1 MITLCEFSASVKR
14 LHVRGFDSTNI
25 ITLYR
30 VNMQFLFCVYLADIV
45 FRVPT
50 LGLIAQF
57 ICLYYFSAQ
66 HNEMCLNADLLS
78 NSKSLNGQ

>member
-1 MITLCEFSASVKR
+1 VITLCEFSASVKR

-30 VNMQFLFCVYLADIV
+30 VNMQFLFCVYSADIV

-50 LGLIAQF
+50 LGLMA
-57 ICLYYFSAQ
+57 
-66 HNEMCLNADLLS
+66 
-78 NSKSLNGQ
+78 

>member
-1 MITLCEFSASVKR
+1 MYTSVKRLHVTLVSRGYMSSVKR
-14 LHVRGFDSTNI
+14 LHVRGVDSINI

-50 LGLIAQF
+50 LGLMA
-57 ICLYYFSAQ
+57 
-66 HNEMCLNADLLS
+66 
-78 NSKSLNGQ
+78 